1 MRLVLS
7 LFLLISSLL
16 ASPGAFSNAPD
27 ASRAQAAAPA
37 RQDLAALRQ
46 SAEQFLQR
54 ESQGLPGQVQVNVG
68 AIDPRLSLPACSAVQ
83 GFLPAGSRAWGK
95 TSVGLRCTAPSPWT
109 VYVSAQV
116 QVQGEYVVAAVPL
129 AQGQLLQAGDLGR
142 AQGDLGILPPGV
154 LTDPAQAIGQ
164 TVTRSLA
171 LGAPLR
177 ADLIKG
183 QQVVSQ
189 GQVVRLVGNGRG
201 FKVTSEGRSLSNG
214 SEGQTVQARAANGQ
228 MVSGIA
234 RAGGTVEVNW

>member
-1 MRLVLS
+1 MRLALS

-16 ASPGAFSNAPD
+16 ASAGAWSNAPT
-27 ASRAQAAAPA
+27 AAQA

-46 SAEQFLQR
+46 VAEQFLLR
-54 ESQGLPGQVQVNVG
+54 ESQGLPGQVQVSVG
-68 AIDPRLSLPACSAVQ
+68 AIDPRLALPACGAVQ

-116 QVQGEYVVAAVPL
+116 QVQGEYVVAAAPL
-129 AQGQLLQAGDLGR
+129 VQGQVLQAGDLGR

-183 QQVVSQ
+183 QQVVAQ

-228 MVSGIA
+228 LVSGIA